1 MAYDV
6 RSYSGEAQATSLLNA
21 IGTTDTSFQVASAS
35 TWLEGPGYTN
45 HLGTSGNF
53 VLAVDFGTNTEEKI
67 LCSNVD
73 TSAGTVTVVTRGYDG
88 SSAQSHAAGAV
99 AVPVLSAQEAY
110 EANQVASQTLG
121 QIAAANDLL
130 VGQVAGQ
137 LTRLPAGAQGSV
149 LKHNTSSLGWT
160 AQGTAGQVLTSSVTD
175 VGWASLA
182 PAHLECYNTGSG
194 QSVSQTSGAVTT
206 TVALAASANSQGA
219 NPPTLASNVVTV
231 HADGL
236 YQINL
241 TVEMVSTSS
250 AVVVQPAVTVA
261 GQQYH
266 GATMVSNAGA
276 NTCGVVS
283 VTVPLSSGG
292 TITPQ
297 VISTAI
303 SSFSWTIAATEKATN
318 LTVTRLGP
326 LV

>member
-21 IGTTDTSFQVASAS
+21 MGTTDTSFQVASAS

-99 AVPVLSAQEAY
+99 AVPVFSAQEAY

-194 QSVSQTSGAVTT
+194 QNISQTNATLTNTVTLGSS
-206 TVALAASANSQGA
+206 VNSQGT

-236 YQINL
+236 YQINFTL
-241 TVEMVSTSS
+241 EMNSTGN
-250 AVVVQPAVTVA
+250 AVIVQPAVTV
-261 GQQYH
+261 GSQQYH
-266 GATMVSNAGA
+266 GATMVANAAA
-276 NTCGVVS
+276 NTCGVVAI
-283 VTVPLSSGG
+283 TVPLTSGT

-297 VISTAI
+297 AISTAV
-303 SSFSWTIAATEKATN
+303 SSFTWSIAATQKATN